1 MAKTTPNFIREAY
14 AQAEGHQRIAGVD
27 EAGRGPLA
35 GPVVAAAVV
44 LDPARIPP
52 GLADSKTLTAKRRA
66 ELYAELVNCAEVHVA
81 LASVHEI
88 DEKNILRASHLAMVR
103 ALAGLSAPPDFALV
117 DGNLL
122 PLGLPCPGT
131 ACDQRRRDDASRS
144 RLPPSSRSTRATRS
158 WWIWRNSTLATAG
171 RKTWVIRPRY
181 TERRLPCLASPHTIG
196 VPLRQSTISC
206 IKRIPKLLI
215 QKRN

>member
-14 AQAEGHQRIAGVD
+14 AQAEGHQRVAGVD

-122 PLGLPCPGT
+122 PPGLPCPAEPVVKGDAT
-131 ACDQRRRDDASRS
+131 CLSIAAASIVAKYTRDKIMVDLAQQHPGYGWEKNMGYPTKVHREALAVLGVTPHHRRSFAPVHNI
-144 RLPPSSRSTRATRS
+144 LYQE
-158 WWIWRNSTLATAG
+158 NS
-171 RKTWVIRPRY
+171 
-181 TERRLPCLASPHTIG
+181 
-196 VPLRQSTISC
+196 
-206 IKRIPKLLI
+206 
-215 QKRN
+215 